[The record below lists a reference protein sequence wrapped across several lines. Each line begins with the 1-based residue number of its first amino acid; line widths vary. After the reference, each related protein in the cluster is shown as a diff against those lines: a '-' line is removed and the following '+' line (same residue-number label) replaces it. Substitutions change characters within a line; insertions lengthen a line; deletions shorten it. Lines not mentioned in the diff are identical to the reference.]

1 MYGRCYSRGKCT
13 DQTDWLL
20 RPSVFMDCIH
30 KYVVSYTV
38 LLVISCNDLRSTISY
53 STHVPPLRLL
63 TLVFKIYFTI
73 IHIIVRVSNMHL
85 FTSLLVIIALASPH
99 LTTAKIVVIK
109 STGEAPFFDPTNT
122 TADVGDVLEFH
133 FSAHNR
139 SVVRGDYDR
148 PCEPTAT
155 GGFYSGFFVQD
166 DSTTENVSP
175 NEPVRCR
182 FIQLGAL
189 TTDIYPSLHHVQST
203 VFRVTVNDT
212 DPIVYYCSQ
221 NAPEFGNHCKDH
233 GMAGVINEPD
243 VSKLQG
249 YRDAAALVDT
259 SVTPD
264 SDPFGGVFAENPDAA
279 AVTGTASAS
288 SPASTSTSAAAWGR
302 DHMQIQSVWLMSLMM
317 ALFMAL

>member
-1 MYGRCYSRGKCT
+1 
-13 DQTDWLL
+13 
-20 RPSVFMDCIH
+20 
-30 KYVVSYTV
+30 
-38 LLVISCNDLRSTISY
+38 
-53 STHVPPLRLL
+53 
-63 TLVFKIYFTI
+63 
-73 IHIIVRVSNMHL
+73 MHL

-122 TADVGDVLEFH
+122 TADVGDILEFH

-148 PCEPTAT
+148 PCEPIAT

-175 NEPVRCR
+175 NETVHCR
-182 FIQLGAL
+182 FIQLGPL
-189 TTDIYPSLHHVQST
+189 MTDIHPSLQST

-243 VSKLQG
+243 VSKLQE
-249 YRDAAALVDT
+249 YRDAAASVET

-264 SDPFGGVFAENPDAA
+264 SDPFGGVFAENPDAD
-279 AVTGTASAS
+279 AVSGTASGS
-288 SPASTSTSAAAWGR
+288 SPSSTSTSAAAWGR
-302 DHMQIQSVWLMSLMM
+302 DNMQSQSIWFMLVVM